1 MKQQKKEEEA
11 KILAQMDEAMREK
24 ETQNPENAPKRV
36 GLVKDKT
43 PATVHCH
50 KCGTLMEEGKCP
62 NCGHTIYT
70 PMDEKT
76 QKTIRW
82 IFGGICLVVLLVIVL
97 MK

>member
-1 MKQQKKEEEA
+1 MKQQRKEEET

-24 ETQNPENAPKRV
+24 ETSNTENEPKRV
-36 GLVKDKT
+36 GLIKDKT
-43 PATVHCH
+43 PSKIHCH
-50 KCGTLMEEGKCP
+50 KCGTWMEDGKCP

-82 IFGGICLVVLLVIVL
+82 IFGGVCLAVLLVLVL
-97 MK
+97 LK